1 MELSWLQSLIFGLVS
16 GITELLPVSAPAHE
30 ALVMKLFGM
39 ADSPLL
45 RLLVHTAV
53 WEALYLNLREP
64 VSRLLQE
71 RELSRIPPRRR
82 SRQPDPVFVRDLK
95 LMRSAMLP
103 MVLGFL
109 AAYFLKDVQMDLS
122 RIAVFLLI
130 NGVILYIPGHMP
142 TGNKDSRS
150 MTPLDGMLLGLSAA
164 AGIFPGISR
173 IGAVVSAAIGRGAG
187 KEQALRWALLL
198 DLAAMLFVIG
208 FDAYALITTGLGALT
223 VPTIISCVLA
233 CAAAFG
239 GAMAGIR
246 VMNFL
251 AFRTGFSGFAYYS
264 WGAALFAF
272 LMYLTI

>member
-1 MELSWLQSLIFGLVS
+1 MELNWLHSIIFGLVS

-30 ALVMKLFGM
+30 ALVTKLFGM

-45 RLLVHTAV
+45 RMLVHTAV
-53 WEALYLNLREP
+53 LSALYLTLRES
-64 VSRLLQE
+64 VSRILQE
-71 RELSRIPPRRR
+71 RTLARIPPRRR
-82 SRQPDPVFVRDLK
+82 RKPLDPVLIRDLR
-95 LMRSAMLP
+95 LLRTAVIVMA
-103 MVLGFL
+103 LGFV
-109 AAYFLKDVQMDLS
+109 AAYFLKDIQMDLS

-130 NGVILYIPGHMP
+130 NGVMLYIPGHMP
-142 TGNKDSRS
+142 HGNKDSRS
-150 MTPLDGMLLGLSAA
+150 MTPMDGTLLGISAA
-164 AGIFPGISR
+164 VGILPGISR
-173 IGAVVSAAIGRGAG
+173 IGAVVSTAVGRGAD

-198 DLAAMLFVIG
+198 DQAALLFVIG
-208 FDAYALITTGLGALT
+208 FDAYALIAAGLGALSFH
-223 VPTIISCVLA
+223 TIICCVLA

-246 VMNFL
+246 VMKFL